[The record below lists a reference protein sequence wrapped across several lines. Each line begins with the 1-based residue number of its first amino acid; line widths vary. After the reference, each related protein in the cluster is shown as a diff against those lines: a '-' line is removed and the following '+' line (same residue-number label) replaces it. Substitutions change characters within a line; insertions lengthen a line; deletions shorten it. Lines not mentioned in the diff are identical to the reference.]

1 LSYDDHKD
9 FLEKILTVF
18 LKDHNYV
25 VREQTVK
32 SISLIKDQVGGER
45 YFEIV
50 QKYINQL
57 SSDPNYIYRVTASLF
72 LQQLKNLE
80 KSQLSEIFSVFSNP

>member
-1 LSYDDHKD
+1 M
-9 FLEKILTVF
+9 
-18 LKDHNYV
+18 

-32 SISLIKDQVGGER
+32 SIALIKDQVGGER

-50 QKYINQL
+50 QKYMNQL

-80 KSQLSEIFSVFSNP
+80 KSQLSEIFCAFSKS

>member
-1 LSYDDHKD
+1 MSYDDHKD